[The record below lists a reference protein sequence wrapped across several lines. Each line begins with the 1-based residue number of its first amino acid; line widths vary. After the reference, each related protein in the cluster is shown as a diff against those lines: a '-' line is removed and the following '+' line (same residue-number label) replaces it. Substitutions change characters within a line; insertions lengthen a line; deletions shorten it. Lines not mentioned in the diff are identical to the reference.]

1 MRVNPLLSWAVL
13 GAVCL
18 VLLLPGAAASAPKNA
33 AQSPPPVPSGRV
45 SMEFGQ
51 GAFIL
56 STSGGKGVLTYK
68 GRRYPFK
75 VGSVGIG
82 GIGVSKVSAV
92 GEVYDLHR
100 VEDFAGAYGQAR
112 AGYALGTGK
121 GLQWLQNTNGVVIR
135 LRTVTKGVSLNLGAD
150 GLVLELR

>member
-1 MRVNPLLSWAVL
+1 MRVKPFLSWALL
-13 GAVCL
+13 GAMC
-18 VLLLPGAAASAPKNA
+18 LLLSLPEVAAAAQKNA
-33 AQSPPPVPSGRV
+33 AQSSPPAPSGRV

-56 STSGGKGVLTYK
+56 STSGGKGVLTYR

-82 GIGVSKVSAV
+82 GIGVSKVTAT

-121 GLQWLQNTNGVVIR
+121 GVQWLQNTNGVVIR
-135 LRTVTKGVSLNLGAD
+135 LRTVTKGVALNLGAD